1 MANTRITQ
9 GVIKPNEDY
18 DVRHINATGIVT
30 AASVDITNNLSVG
43 GVLTYEDV
51 TNVDSVGLITARK
64 GIISSGVVTATAFH
78 GSGASLT
85 GIDATALKDPAG
97 NVKVQAQASGAVHT
111 GISTF
116 DTIKVGSG
124 VTIESNGQATFV
136 GVVTF
141 GSGST
146 TIDNNVV
153 NVGTALTLGH
163 TQGLQFHTQNL
174 HSAGFE
180 INQINAS
187 GIITASEFRGSG
199 ANLSN
204 LPAGLGTALSQNQ
217 SSPLNKFYYTNTT
230 LGVDSTITVDH
241 PASASA
247 AYTQYGEI
255 KVSDSADLIIAEGDD
270 VIPDVLGLAEF
281 GTIGGGA
288 SAGRMRVNTI
298 TNAAANG
305 APTVS
310 NGLIIS
316 GVTTT
321 SEIFVGNNIKLDPI
335 SGIITATKFVGDGSG
350 LTGAGP
356 SLTNGANNRVVT
368 ASSATA
374 LNGESTLTYDG
385 NTLKFGGGSAPSSTT
400 YYNDIV
406 IDNSDTASGAAG
418 GGGIKIYS
426 GNQSWGGLIFGDSDA
441 DQVGFVKYSHSDNL
455 MHLAANGTTYMQ
467 ITNAGIVSCVNSTTG
482 FLPPKGTTAQRTG
495 IGVTPTG
502 MVRYNTTTN
511 NLELYKTTDS
521 TNEWVSI
528 TARSS
533 NFNMSYLVIGGGG
546 AGGGN
551 YRAGGGGAGA
561 YRTNWNSE
569 SQGGGESSA
578 ASKPVTIGTAYSI
591 VVGAGGGGNSGA
603 AGSAG
608 GQSKFDNII
617 SDGGTGG
624 ARYTSAAP
632 TNSGNGSGGGGG
644 GHTGVTQSGGAAGTY
659 GYAGGNGSSGAQCG
673 GGGGGAAG
681 AGVIGGSG
689 GTNGDG
695 GSALASTITGSSV
708 LRAGGGGGGAYGTG
722 NNFPIGGGGGAADGG
737 HGYQVGKAATANT
750 GSGGGGAPGAD
761 TQTGGAG
768 GSGIVVLRF
777 SSDYTAT
784 FTAGVTKTEATIGN
798 EKVVTIT
805 ATSDSSQTVTFA

>member
-30 AASVDITNNLSVG
+30 AASVDVTNNLSVG

-51 TNVDSVGLITARK
+51 TNVDSIGVITAR
-64 GIISSGVVTATAFH
+64 SGVDVDDFISVGSNIHLGNAGVITATSFS
-78 GSGASLT
+78 GSGANLT
-85 GIDATALKDPAG
+85 GIDATALKDSGGA
-97 NVKVQAQASGAVHT
+97 VKIQAQASGAMHT
-111 GISTF
+111 GFSTMQNLRV
-116 DTIKVGSG
+116 TG
-124 VTIESNGQATFV
+124 VA
-136 GVVTF
+136 TF

-350 LTGAGP
+350 LTG
-356 SLTNGANNRVVT
+356 SVTINNNANNRIIT
-368 ASSATA
+368 GNTGTTLDA
-374 LNGESTLTYDG
+374 ESTLTYDG
-385 NTLKFGGGSAPSSTT
+385 NTLKFGGGSAPSNTT

-426 GNQSWGGLIFGDSDA
+426 GNQSWGGLIFGDSDS
-441 DQVGFVKYSHSDNL
+441 DQVGFIKYNHADNHL
-455 MHLAANGTTYMQ
+455 ILAANGTNYQM
-467 ITNAGIVSCVNSTTG
+467 ITNAGIVSCINTTTG

-533 NFNMSYLVIGGGG
+533 NFNMNYLVIGGGG

-603 AGSAG
+603 SGSAG
-608 GQSKFDNII
+608 GQSKFDNITA
-617 SDGGTGG
+617 DGGTGG

-644 GHTGVTQSGGAAGTY
+644 GHTGTTQPGGAAGTY
-659 GYAGGNGSSGAQCG
+659 GYAGGGGSSGAQCG

-681 AGVIGGSG
+681 AGVVGGSG